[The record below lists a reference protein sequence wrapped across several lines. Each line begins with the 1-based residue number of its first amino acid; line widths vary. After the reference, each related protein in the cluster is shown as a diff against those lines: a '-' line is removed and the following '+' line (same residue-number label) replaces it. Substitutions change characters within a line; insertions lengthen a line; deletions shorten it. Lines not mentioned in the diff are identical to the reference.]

1 MLRLFNK
8 PAKGASDMIMRF
20 KVDRKSGVIVVV
32 WDFGGQKVRHS
43 RYVYSAQISN
53 FHGDDDLVFYYDDEN
68 NSATLLMTGLPRHA
82 QCAAEPTRHV
92 RSTFL
97 RAEIAGR
104 ARPPDG

>member
-1 MLRLFNK
+1 MLLRFNN

-20 KVDRKSGVIVVV
+20 KMDRKSGVIVVV

-43 RYVYSAQISN
+43 RYVYSEQISN
-53 FHGDDDLVFYYDDEN
+53 FHGDDDLVFYYDQN
-68 NSATLLMTGLPRHA
+68 NYATLLMTGLPRHA

-97 RAEIAGR
+97 RAEVAGQ
-104 ARPPDG
+104 AHAPDG